1 MYIEFFTPPGEVR
14 ESIIKYVRERLTEL
28 HKTSKKISRAEVHFR
43 SQAGEHICE
52 IELIILGESI
62 FVQCKDNIF
71 ENAARE
77 ACEKCGEKIQE
88 QLKNQNRTS

>member
-62 FVQCKDNIF
+62 FVQCKDNILRMQQGKHAK
-71 ENAARE
+71 NAVKKYR
-77 ACEKCGEKIQE
+77 
-88 QLKNQNRTS
+88 NN